1 MRVGLDV
8 APLLQTRAGTA
19 RWVSG
24 LRRGLE
30 ARADVERRAAHAGAG
45 RGGWTAVARDVLWY
59 PGAAPAR
66 RPRERARRRPPLHD
80 LPRARRA
87 RACRRS

>member
-30 ARADVERRAAHAGAG
+30 ARADVEVVPLTWGGPG
-45 RGGWTAVARDVLWY
+45 RLTAVARDVALV

-66 RPRERARRRPPLHD
+66 RAAGRASTSSTARSSAR
-80 LPRARRA
+80 RRA